1 MVFALRWLAREAGFR
16 FLVRRK
22 ATFMVAVLTMALAL
36 GANTAVFSALKTFL
50 FSSMGVP
57 EADRLLAIMPMHA
70 LEGGH
75 GTEPYDEA
83 YPNYD
88 LIRRTQHNFAEVMLV
103 YPGITSWD
111 DRGESRPLNMAHVT
125 AGFFPAMGVFPTL
138 GRAFTGDEQEPR
150 AAHVVVIG
158 YRFWQSAMAGDPG
171 VIGKPMRL
179 EGEPY
184 TVIGVMPEGF
194 ALPHPTDIW
203 IPLDV
208 PAGDRMAITG
218 ARHYQM
224 YGRLATGRTI
234 RDAEAEANE
243 FTKRTVAAS
252 PDNREFRYQVRPV
265 RDALLGGADSTV
277 ILVQEGAVVL
287 LLLAVL
293 NLASLLIAWGFER
306 QQELAVRQ
314 ALGAAG
320 VRVLRIL
327 VLQSLVVV
335 GTGAAIAV
343 GVTWLAIPWLRG
355 VELPSLTYFTSRIVL
370 DGGVLAMSA
379 TVAVIAGLVA
389 GVVPAWFSRKIDL
402 AQSLRSSG
410 RSITLSPAALR
421 WQKGMVVIQAALSLV
436 ILAAAALV
444 GVSFRNL
451 ERVPTG
457 FWAPGAIVARVQI
470 DRRRYP
476 DDPSRAA
483 MGRALV
489 DHLSREPSIAAA
501 AFTSTLPVSDEPWVT
516 YFFFPVKGGALS
528 SEPALFEIR
537 RVSPNYLATIGI
549 PLLYGRQFSD
559 HDDATAPAVAIVS
572 RRLAERLWPDQPAIG
587 KRIYRVMPG
596 SKMPG
601 ALTVVGVAGNV
612 MDEGAGAPPGETV
625 YVPWAQVSTVTLS
638 LVVRPRGSQQAAI
651 RAMRHAMQLTDPLL
665 AAHDV
670 APLDVLVSQ
679 ANALPRLQSVILL
692 TFALA
697 ATLMAMLGCYGVMRQ
712 LVATRERE
720 YAVRLV
726 FGASP
731 VELGRSVLRQVI
743 RLTGRGVTA
752 GLVIVILLGRVLER
766 FVFGIG
772 ARSPVVLG
780 AATAIMLVIGIAA
793 ALPSAVRA
801 MRVDIRRGIT

>member
-1 MVFALRWLAREAGFR
+1 MVYALRWLAREAGLR

-22 ATFMVAVLTMALAL
+22 ATVTVAVLTMALAL
-36 GANTAVFSALKTFL
+36 GANTIVFSALKTFL

-57 EADRLLAIMPMHA
+57 ESDRLLAIMPTRD
-70 LEGGH
+70 LDGGH
-75 GTEPYDEA
+75 GSEHYDEA

-88 LIRRTQHNFAEVMLV
+88 LIRRTQHSFTDVMLA

-111 DRGESRPLNMAHVT
+111 DRGESRPLNMARVT
-125 AGFFPAMGVFPTL
+125 AAFFPAMRVFPTL
-138 GRAFTGDEQEPR
+138 GRAFADAEQEPR

-171 VIGKPMRL
+171 VIGKAMRL

-208 PAGDRMAITG
+208 PPGDRVAITG

-224 YGRLATGRTI
+224 YGRLADGRTL
-234 RDAEAEANE
+234 RDAEADAKD

-252 PDNREFRYQVRPV
+252 ADNREFRYEVHPM
-265 RDALLGGADSTV
+265 RDELLGGADSTV
-277 ILVQEGAVVL
+277 ILVQDGAIVL

-320 VRVLRIL
+320 ARLLRIL

-335 GTGAAIAV
+335 GTGAVIAIGA
-343 GVTWLAIPWLRG
+343 TWLAIPWLRG
-355 VELPSLTYFTSRIVL
+355 LDLPSLTYFTSRITV
-370 DGGVLAMSA
+370 DGGVLAVSA
-379 TVAVIAGLVA
+379 AVAVVAGLLA
-389 GVVPAWFSRKIDL
+389 GVLPAWFSRKIDL
-402 AQSLRSSG
+402 GQSLRSSG

-421 WQKGMVVIQAALSLV
+421 WQKGMVVVQAALSLV

-451 ERVPTG
+451 ERVPIG
-457 FWAPGAIVARVQI
+457 FSARGAIVARVQL
-470 DRRRYP
+470 DRQRYP
-476 DDPSRAA
+476 DDASRAI

-501 AFTSTLPVSDEPWVT
+501 GFTSTLPVSDEAWLT
-516 YFFFPVKGGALS
+516 YFFFTVPGGGLS
-528 SEPALFEIR
+528 REPTLFEIR

-549 PLLYGRQFSD
+549 PLLYGRQFDD
-559 HDDATAPAVAIVS
+559 HDDASAPPVAIVS
-572 RRLAERLWPDQPAIG
+572 RRLAQRLWPDQPAIG
-587 KRIYRVMPG
+587 KRIYRVVPG
-596 SKMPG
+596 SKVPG
-601 ALTVVGVAGNV
+601 PLTVVGVAGNV

-625 YVPWAQVSTVTLS
+625 YIPWSQLSTVTLS
-638 LVVRPRGSQQAAI
+638 LVVRPRGSPQAAL
-651 RAMRHAMQLTDPLL
+651 RATQHALRLTDPLL

-670 APLDVLVSQ
+670 APLDVLVDQ
-679 ANALPRLQSVILL
+679 ANALPRLEGVILL

-712 LVATRERE
+712 LVTTRERE

-731 VELGRSVLRQVI
+731 AELGRSVLRQVA
-743 RLTGRGVTA
+743 RLTVPGVA
-752 GLVIVILLGRVLER
+752 VGLIVVLLLGRVLDR
-766 FVFGIG
+766 FVFGVG
-772 ARSPVVLG
+772 TRSPAVLG
-780 AATAIMLVIGIAA
+780 GVTVVMLVIGVAA

-801 MRVDIRRGIT
+801 MRVDMRRGIT

>member
-1 MVFALRWLAREAGFR
+1 MVYALRWLAREAGFR

-22 ATFMVAVLTMALAL
+22 ATFAVAVLTMALAL
-36 GANTAVFSALKTFL
+36 GANTVVFSALKTFL
-50 FSSMGVP
+50 FASMGVP
-57 EADRLLAIMPMHA
+57 EADRLLAIMPTRD
-70 LEGGH
+70 LDGGH
-75 GTEPYDEA
+75 GSEHYDEA

-88 LIRRTQHNFAEVMLV
+88 LIRRTQHTFTHIMLV

-111 DRGESRPLNMAHVT
+111 DRGESRPLNMARVT
-125 AGFFPAMGVFPTL
+125 AGFFPAMRVFPTL

-150 AAHVVVIG
+150 AAHVVVIAH
-158 YRFWQSAMAGDPG
+158 RFWQSAMAGDSG
-171 VIGKPMRL
+171 VIGKAMRL

-208 PAGDRMAITG
+208 PAGDRVAITG

-224 YGRLATGRTI
+224 YGRLATGRTM
-234 RDAEAEANE
+234 RDAELEAKD
-243 FTKRTVAAS
+243 FTKGTVAAS
-252 PDNREFRYQVRPV
+252 ADNREFRYEVHPM
-265 RDALLGGADSTV
+265 RDELLGGADSTV
-277 ILVQEGAVVL
+277 ILVQDGAVVL

-320 VRVLRIL
+320 ARVLRIL

-335 GTGAAIAV
+335 GTGAVIAV
-343 GVTWLAIPWLRG
+343 GATWLAIPWLRG
-355 VELPSLTYFTSRIVL
+355 LDLPSLTYFTPRITL
-370 DGGVLAMSA
+370 DGGVLAVSA
-379 TVAVIAGLVA
+379 AVAVIAGLLA
-389 GVVPAWFSRKIDL
+389 GVLPAWFSRRIDL

-421 WQKGMVVIQAALSLV
+421 WQKGMVVVQAALSLV

-451 ERVPTG
+451 QRVPTG
-457 FWAPGAIVARVQI
+457 VSARGAIVARVQL

-476 DDPSRAA
+476 DDRSRAI
-483 MGRALV
+483 MGRTLV

-501 AFTSTLPVSDEPWVT
+501 GFTSTLPVSDEGWLT
-516 YFFFPVKGGALS
+516 YFFFTVRGGGLS
-528 SEPALFEIR
+528 REPTLFQIR

-549 PLLYGRQFSD
+549 PLLYGRQFDD
-559 HDDATAPAVAIVS
+559 HDDANAPPVAIVS
-572 RRLAERLWPDQPAIG
+572 RRLAQRLWPDQPAIG
-587 KRIYRVMPG
+587 KRIYRVVPG
-596 SKMPG
+596 SKVPG
-601 ALTVVGVAGNV
+601 PLTVVGVAGNV

-625 YVPWAQVSTVTLS
+625 YIPWAQLSTVTLS
-638 LVVRPRGSQQAAI
+638 LVVRPRGGQQTAI
-651 RAMRHAMQLTDPLL
+651 RATQHALRLTDPLL

-670 APLDVLVSQ
+670 APLDELVDQ

-712 LVATRERE
+712 LVTTRERE

-731 VELGRSVLRQVI
+731 REIGRSVLRQVA
-743 RLTGRGVTA
+743 RLTVPGVA
-752 GLVIVILLGRVLER
+752 VGLGVVILLGRVLEP
-766 FVFGIG
+766 FVFGVG
-772 ARSPVVLG
+772 TRSPAVLG
-780 AATAIMLVIGIAA
+780 GVSVVMVAIGIAA

-801 MRVDIRRGIT
+801 MRVDMRRGIT